1 MLRDASEAGA
11 PAPATFSGLINPNS
25 DDSDTDDEEDWVERN
40 VQFIQESP
48 SKMGF
53 SKLAVHDESDEHD
66 HGSQDLRASLSSS
79 SGVSVVSS
87 DAVDR
92 RLGPNDPATPTSP
105 VDGKRGSRIRSA
117 TLVSLN
123 PSPVRP
129 IISPQ
134 TFHVSADAPSLDND
148 AIPPPG
154 RGHGPNPISLTGR
167 KTIQILLNQLT
178 DIHDSQQSSRKA
190 SWDSFLRR
198 RRDSLALASS
208 NNGGTGE
215 DAGFV
220 GFAQMGLGGKAGKED
235 LKEFVRLV
243 REGIPIA
250 YRAKVWAECSG
261 ASDVMAPGEYEDLLA
276 KAEEEGVD
284 STVRNE
290 IEKDVVRTLVSSA
303 ALHLYIDLFLLQEG
317 GSDAVLELYRSYQ
330 PLNVFFGGDGP
341 GVSKLRKILTAF
353 AW

>member
-11 PAPATFSGLINPNS
+11 PAPATFSGLNNHNS
-25 DDSDTDDEEDWVERN
+25 DESDTDDEEDWVERN
-40 VQFIQESP
+40 VQFVQESP
-48 SKMGF
+48 SKLGLVNGGGF
-53 SKLAVHDESDEHD
+53 PKLAIHDESDEHD
-66 HGSQDLRASLSSS
+66 QHGSQDLRASLSST
-79 SGVSVVSS
+79 SGISVVSS
-87 DAVDR
+87 EVVDR
-92 RLGPNDPATPTSP
+92 HLGVNDPSTPTSP
-105 VDGKRGSRIRSA
+105 TADGKRGSRIRSS

-134 TFHVSADAPSLDND
+134 TFHVSADAPSLADND
-148 AIPPPG
+148 ALPPSG

-198 RRDSLALASS
+198 RRDSLALTSS

-235 LKEFVRLV
+235 LKEFTRLV

-284 STVRNE
+284 STVRSE
-290 IEKDVVRTLVSSA
+290 IEKDVVRTLVSLTFSSEI
-303 ALHLYIDLFLLQEG
+303 YTR
-317 GSDAVLELYRSYQ
+317 RST
-330 PLNVFFGGDGP
+330 
-341 GVSKLRKILTAF
+341 S
-353 AW
+353 